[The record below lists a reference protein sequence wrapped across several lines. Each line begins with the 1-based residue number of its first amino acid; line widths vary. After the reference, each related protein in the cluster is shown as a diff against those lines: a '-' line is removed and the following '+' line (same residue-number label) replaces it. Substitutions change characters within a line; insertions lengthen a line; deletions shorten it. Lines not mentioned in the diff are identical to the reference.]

1 MRTFVLLLVSILVSA
16 CSGTGGTSSTVT
28 VGGRQVDVPDVTA
41 DEHQRLIETIG
52 IYDDPEVA
60 AYVDGI
66 GQLLVANSSM
76 PDATFTFTVL
86 DSPDINAFALP
97 GGFI

>member
-41 DEHQRLIETIG
+41 D
-52 IYDDPEVA
+52 
-60 AYVDGI
+60 
-66 GQLLVANSSM
+66 
-76 PDATFTFTVL
+76 
-86 DSPDINAFALP
+86 
-97 GGFI
+97 